1 MMLTRTIAAGAILCV
16 TPHLAELRQST
27 TTQHDAYL
35 SWSEERA
42 VTVVRSM
49 RADGRVGGWLD
60 TRILNTER
68 SYNYKLRATW
78 MTPDAIRASA
88 RLAQLAAYLS
98 DDETRAL
105 VAEAESAGDTVV
117 MVEIDPR
124 EGSGVIPLDWIA
136 LLQPKHPGGQVERPV
151 RGQSNR
157 NLRRVKALSSGL
169 PREYDYDVFW
179 VVFPLLH
186 ADGSATLPEGTA
198 EAELIVRIYD
208 KEGRVQWR
216 IPASISRRSLAL
228 ATERQGTG

>member
-27 TTQHDAYL
+27 TTQHDAHL

-49 RADGRVGGWLD
+49 RA
-60 TRILNTER
+60 
-68 SYNYKLRATW
+68 
-78 MTPDAIRASA
+78 
-88 RLAQLAAYLS
+88 